1 MEFCSQGTHENN
13 LGQQLALFNFK
24 LMRLAICP
32 RKWNTRW
39 KWPALWNVVE
49 SMPNDP
55 TSIKIEEWNQCNR
68 LDEKWWGLVG
78 SWAEILP
85 VVEGTKWMCV
95 GD

>member
-1 MEFCSQGTHENN
+1 
-13 LGQQLALFNFK
+13 
-24 LMRLAICP
+24 
-32 RKWNTRW
+32 
-39 KWPALWNVVE
+39 
-49 SMPNDP
+49 MPNDP